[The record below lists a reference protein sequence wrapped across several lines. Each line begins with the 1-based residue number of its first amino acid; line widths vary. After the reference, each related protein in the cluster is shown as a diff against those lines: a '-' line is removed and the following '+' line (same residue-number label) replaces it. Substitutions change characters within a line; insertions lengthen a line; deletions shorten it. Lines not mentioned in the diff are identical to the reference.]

1 MRRYTQNEIDNIITD
16 YDNGNGLSYDELSQ
30 KYNRSPKA
38 IASKLQSLHIYQDN
52 THKWS
57 DEDIL
62 FLKKHYPNGDWD
74 LIHKKFPNVSKAS
87 IYTLMSKYGIKQIN
101 ESAWTQEEL
110 VILRNNYSFGEID
123 KICKLL
129 PNRTYKAITTKA
141 KKIGLHTR
149 ELWTD
154 KEKQLLINVYEK
166 VPINEVEQLF
176 PNKNRNS
183 IIHQAMRLHLTSYD
197 KNIWTNE
204 DDDYIKN
211 NWELQ
216 PDAIMAE
223 KLNRTK
229 RAVQARR
236 LFLGI
241 YRRDMESLTYE
252 TLAKYIRGNIQ
263 QWKKDSMK
271 ECNYKCIFTGSKRF
285 QIHHLYG
292 VSNILNDI
300 MTENN
305 FPIYDNFSEYS
316 DEELNEILNAFII
329 KQNKYPLGVC
339 IEKDIHVLFHSL
351 YGQYYNT
358 PKQWYQF
365 EKDFKA
371 GIYDQLLKSA

>member
-1 MRRYTQNEIDNIITD
+1 M
-16 YDNGNGLSYDELSQ
+16 
-30 KYNRSPKA
+30 
-38 IASKLQSLHIYQDN
+38 
-52 THKWS
+52 
-57 DEDIL
+57 
-62 FLKKHYPNGDWD
+62 
-74 LIHKKFPNVSKAS
+74 
-87 IYTLMSKYGIKQIN
+87 
-101 ESAWTQEEL
+101 
-110 VILRNNYSFGEID
+110 
-123 KICKLL
+123 
-129 PNRTYKAITTKA
+129 
-141 KKIGLHTR
+141 
-149 ELWTD
+149 
-154 KEKQLLINVYEK
+154 LINVYEK

>member
-1 MRRYTQNEIDNIITD
+1 MRRYTQNEIDNIIAD
-16 YDNGNGLSYDELSQ
+16 YDNGNGLSYDELSL
-30 KYNRSPKA
+30 KYSRSPKA
-38 IASKLQSLHIYQDN
+38 IASKLQSLHIYQDS

-62 FLKKHYPNGDWD
+62 FLKQHYPNGDWD
-74 LIHKKFPNVSKAS
+74 LIHKKFPKVSKAS

-141 KKIGLHTR
+141 KKIGLYTR

-154 KEKQLLINVYEK
+154 KEKQLLMNVYEK

-183 IIHQAMRLHLTSYD
+183 IIHQAIRLHLTSYD
-197 KNIWTNE
+197 KNIWTTK
-204 DDDYIKN
+204 DDDYIKD

-216 PDAIMAE
+216 PDAIMAK

-229 RAVQARR
+229 RAVQTRR

-252 TLAKYIRGNIQ
+252 TLTKYIRGNIQ

-271 ECNYKCIFTGSKRF
+271 ECNYECIFTGSKNF

-292 VSNILNDI
+292 VSNILNDG
-300 MTENN
+300 
-305 FPIYDNFSEYS
+305 S
-316 DEELNEILNAFII
+316 II
-329 KQNKYPLGVC
+329 KHIGK
-339 IEKDIHVLFHSL
+339 
-351 YGQYYNT
+351 
-358 PKQWYQF
+358 
-365 EKDFKA
+365 
-371 GIYDQLLKSA
+371 